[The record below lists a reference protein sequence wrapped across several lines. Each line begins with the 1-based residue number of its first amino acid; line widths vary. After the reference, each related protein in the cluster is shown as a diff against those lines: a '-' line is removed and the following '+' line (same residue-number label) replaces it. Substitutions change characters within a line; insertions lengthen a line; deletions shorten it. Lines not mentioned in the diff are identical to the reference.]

1 MSENKPRRWVGPA
14 AIVAAALAAAIIC
27 ALSYLADRSDTE
39 SLASIGQIDLL
50 KDDLAD
56 HWVAYGGLPATGVH
70 FKRIDDG
77 VVEFDV
83 FGNLDKT
90 PLWSHESPGIRYAL
104 GFLSPGWYEFAGEF
118 QAETDD
124 NEGTGA
130 QLEIQSGHWKF
141 ITKSDSQ
148 PVDRRKKFDVY
159 FRPSDAAPGAE
170 ITCRFFGLGGNRADR
185 AFFRN
190 VRLIK
195 IAGEPPPT
203 VSKFD
208 LETMEISRLGL
219 PSSTRYPS
227 FRGLGV
233 IVLLLATIV
242 GVCWRLLE

>member
-1 MSENKPRRWVGPA
+1 MTEHNQRRWFGPA
-14 AIVAAALAAAIIC
+14 AIAAATLAAAIIC
-27 ALSYLADRSDTE
+27 AVSYLADQSYVE

-50 KDDLAD
+50 KDNLAD
-56 HWVAYGGLPATGVH
+56 HWVAFGGLSAPDVN
-70 FKRIDDG
+70 FKRTDNG
-77 VVEFDV
+77 VVEFDIL
-83 FGNLDKT
+83 GNLSDK
-90 PLWSHESPGIRYAL
+90 PLWSHEIPGVRYAL

-118 QAETDD
+118 QAETDAK
-124 NEGTGA
+124 GIGA
-130 QLEIQSGHWKF
+130 QLEVESGHWKF
-141 ITKSDSQ
+141 ITKSDSM

-170 ITCRFFGLGGNRADR
+170 ISCQFFGLGGNRSGR

-190 VRLIK
+190 VRLTK

-203 VSKFD
+203 APKFD
-208 LETMEISRLGL
+208 LETMEIARLGL
-219 PSSTRYPS
+219 PPNPRNPS